1 MCYSKEV
8 SLLSL
13 IGGIISSSLLDN
25 FGDKKY
31 KNTNIKISLF
41 FSFVTLMQFVE
52 YLIWSDINCSYGLNK
67 LAGYIGPLLNNLQPF
82 ILYLLYHNELS
93 KISSLKII
101 NYIYVIYVLF
111 YYSKF
116 IMQENICSGLINN
129 HISWSW
135 SYDNFNFYF
144 IVMILNN
151 YYMKKD
157 KYKYITVIL
166 SAIAWFLSYRYFKL
180 NLGEFWCLFVVLIPI
195 IILVIQRI
203 DIIRMKYNQ

>member
-157 KYKYITVIL
+157 KYKNITVIL
-166 SAIAWFLSYRYFKL
+166 SVIAWFLSYRYFKL